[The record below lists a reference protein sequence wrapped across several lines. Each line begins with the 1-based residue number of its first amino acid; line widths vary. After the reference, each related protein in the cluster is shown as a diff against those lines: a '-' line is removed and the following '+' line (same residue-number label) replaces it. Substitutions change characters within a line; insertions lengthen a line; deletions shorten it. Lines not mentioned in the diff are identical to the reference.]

1 MGAHPSKKKRV
12 LFLLTGG
19 TIAMTPA
26 GGRVLLPREGVDLL
40 ADVPELGQIAE
51 IEQKPLFH
59 VDSADMLPASWVR
72 VAEEVHRAFAVHGA
86 DGVVIVHGTDTMAY
100 GASLV
105 AFLLGP
111 LPGPVVFTGAQKPLS
126 DVRSDARQNLV
137 DATLVATMALPEV
150 VIAFGARAYRGV
162 SSTKIDAFGF
172 EAFASPNAQP
182 LVVFGT
188 GVELAT
194 SVRAAAALGPLDL
207 RLDTQVAALRVVPG
221 LTADTLRAVLG
232 AGARG
237 LVLSTYGTGT
247 LPAGLVPVLEGAR
260 GAGIVVVAVSQCLR
274 GHVELGRYEAGAAAE
289 AAGVVSGAGMTLE
302 AALAKLMVGL
312 GRLAAPEQ
320 LRAYLSSDQLGE
332 LA

>member
-1 MGAHPSKKKRV
+1 MPRKRV
-12 LFLLTGG
+12 VFLLTGG

-26 GGRVLLPREGVDLL
+26 GGRVLLPSEGVDLL
-40 ADVPELGQIAE
+40 KDVPELAQIAD

-72 VAEEVHRAFAVHGA
+72 VAEEVHRAFSVHGA

-126 DVRSDARQNLV
+126 DVRTDARQNLV

-162 SSTKIDAFGF
+162 ASTKVDAFGF
-172 EAFASPNAQP
+172 EAFTSPNASP
-182 LVVFGT
+182 LVSFGT
-188 GVELAT
+188 GVEVSPNVRLA
-194 SVRAAAALGPLDL
+194 SALGPLDL
-207 RLDTQVAALRVVPG
+207 RLDTRVAALRVVPG
-221 LTADTLRAVLG
+221 LTVDTIRAILG
-232 AGARG
+232 SGARA

-247 LPAGLVPVLEGAR
+247 LPGVLVPALEAARDAQVAVL
-260 GAGIVVVAVSQCLR
+260 AVSQCLR
-274 GHVELGRYEAGAAAE
+274 GHIDLGRYEAGAAAE
-289 AAGVVSGAGMTLE
+289 AVGVVSGGGMTVE
-302 AALAKLMVGL
+302 AALAKTMVGL
-312 GRLAAPEQ
+312 ARHESPET
-320 LRAYLSSDQLGE
+320 LRAYLLTDTLGE

>member
-1 MGAHPSKKKRV
+1 MLPRKRV
-12 LFLLTGG
+12 VFLLTGG

-26 GGRVLLPREGVDLL
+26 GGRVLLPSEGVDLL
-40 ADVPELGQIAE
+40 GEVPELAQIAE

-72 VAEEVHRAFAVHGA
+72 VAEEVHRAFSVHGA

-126 DVRSDARQNLV
+126 DVRTDARQNLV

-162 SSTKIDAFGF
+162 GSTKVDAFGF
-172 EAFASPNAQP
+172 EAFTSPNVAP
-182 LVVFGT
+182 LVTFGT
-188 GVELAT
+188 GIDVSPA
-194 SVRAAAALGPLDL
+194 VRSPHALGPLDL
-207 RLDTQVAALRVVPG
+207 RLDTRVAALRVVPG
-221 LTADTLRAVLG
+221 LTADTVRAVLG
-232 AGARG
+232 SGARG

-247 LPAGLVPVLEGAR
+247 LPGGLVPALESAR
-260 GAGIVVVAVSQCLR
+260 DADVVVLAVSQCLR
-274 GHVELGRYEAGAAAE
+274 GHIDLGRYEAGAAAE
-289 AAGVVSGAGMTLE
+289 AAGVVSGGGMTVE
-302 AALAKLMVGL
+302 AALAKTMVGL
-312 GRLAAPEQ
+312 ARHESPDT
-320 LRAYLSSDQLGE
+320 LRAYLLADTLGE